1 MTLGEKLKML
11 RASRGL
17 SQEQLAAELNVS
29 RQAVSKWECGDAA
42 PDLDKLR
49 AICTYFAVT
58 TDYLIW
64 GNEEDTP
71 KAAVPEKERAL
82 RGRNEVFS
90 DVLLLVLL
98 LAGIAALWN
107 SLRLGFAS
115 RAALHIV
122 LAVAAIAAAILS
134 TTIWKQRGRV
144 IALLIAATGAVLALS
159 RLAAMLAYLT
169 VLWSGSRLYAGGG
182 DWPIVWESAGIWL
195 RHDWPYYLFYLDRVY
210 AAVRLIPR
218 GSVATYGQ
226 IAAAI
231 GNRRLARVVGYA
243 LHVNPEPGVIP
254 CHRVVKRDG
263 EVSSA
268 FAFGGANRQVELLKA
283 EGVGFLD
290 GSHVDMTQFCVRA
303 LPLILEE

>member
-1 MTLGEKLKML
+1 MTLGEKMKLL

-49 AICTYFAVT
+49 AICAYFGVT

-64 GNEEDTP
+64 ENEEDAP
-71 KAAVPEKERAL
+71 KAAVPAKERAS

-90 DVLLLVLL
+90 NVLLLVLL
-98 LAGIAALWN
+98 LAGIAALWS
-107 SLRLGFAS
+107 SLRISFAND
-115 RAALHIV
+115 AMVHII

-159 RLAAMLAYLT
+159 RLAAMLVYL
-169 VLWSGSRLYAGGG
+169 VDLWSGSRVYADGG

-195 RHDWPYYLFYLDRVY
+195 RHDWPYYLFYL
-210 AAVRLIPR
+210 ALIA
-218 GSVATYGQ
+218 GGFWLA
-226 IAAAI
+226 
-231 GNRRLARVVGYA
+231 RRLKKK
-243 LHVNPEPGVIP
+243 E
-254 CHRVVKRDG
+254 K
-263 EVSSA
+263 
-268 FAFGGANRQVELLKA
+268 ANDDL
-283 EGVGFLD
+283 
-290 GSHVDMTQFCVRA
+290 
-303 LPLILEE
+303 